1 MDVHIDELLREYD
14 DFVASN
20 SRVAVV
26 NSKGRAWVSTLLKE
40 LRKSKIRRPDI
51 VCELGPSLI
60 SFENYVDVWNLREQ
74 IAVASLEEGDIALA
88 ETQVQLLTAEFPGSS
103 RVGRIKGMLLEAKGE
118 FSNALALYNDILKK
132 DVANV
137 SIMKRKVC
145 IHKAQQQW
153 REVIEAINEIVRKF
167 PSDVASWQE
176 LGELYLSLCDYLAA
190 VHCFEELVLL
200 EPRNA
205 HYHSRLA
212 EALCSIGGSDRVL
225 LARKHYTI
233 SLTIQGPRFNKRAL
247 YGLIS
252 CCSTLNAAYSH
263 TTADAATATSD
274 SATETGAK
282 SAEAHEKK
290 VNHELMTWAQG
301 KLDELVEHER
311 NVVGEN
317 GPIALVES
325 ILIVK

>member
-14 DFVASN
+14 EFIASN
-20 SRVAVV
+20 SRATVI
-26 NSKGRAWVSTLLKE
+26 NSKGKAWASTLLKE
-40 LRKSKIRRPDI
+40 LRKSKICRPDI
-51 VCELGPSLI
+51 VCELGPSLM

-74 IAVASLEEGDIALA
+74 IAVAALEEGDVALA
-88 ETQVQLLTAEFPGSS
+88 ETQVRLLSAEFPGSS

-118 FSNALALYNDILKK
+118 FSSALTLYNDILKK

-176 LGELYLSLCDYLAA
+176 LGELYLSFCDYLAA

-205 HYHSRLA
+205 HYHVRLA
-212 EALCSIGGSDRVL
+212 EALYSVGKCTDVLMLCLIYISSFQFFCNFFCFPLNRRKRSSVGSTKTLYDFVDNSRSSI
-225 LARKHYTI
+225 
-233 SLTIQGPRFNKRAL
+233 Q
-247 YGLIS
+247 
-252 CCSTLNAAYSH
+252 
-263 TTADAATATSD
+263 
-274 SATETGAK
+274 
-282 SAEAHEKK
+282 
-290 VNHELMTWAQG
+290 
-301 KLDELVEHER
+301 
-311 NVVGEN
+311 
-317 GPIALVES
+317 
-325 ILIVK
+325 